1 MTNLVSSSSLET
13 GVKRIAVTPQIAA
26 RMRAGEQVSQE
37 EIDAAVALAQSSAST
52 PTAHAAPKPE
62 VEDEWLPETVKKKD
76 TNKRTR
82 KR

>member
-1 MTNLVSSSSLET
+1 
-13 GVKRIAVTPQIAA
+13 
-26 RMRAGEQVSQE
+26 MRAGEQVSQE
-37 EIDAAVALAQSSAST
+37 EIDAAVARAQSDVSTSA
-52 PTAHAAPKPE
+52 AHTAPKPE

>member
-1 MTNLVSSSSLET
+1 
-13 GVKRIAVTPQIAA
+13 
-26 RMRAGEQVSQE
+26 MRAGEQVSQE
-37 EIDAAVALAQSSAST
+37 DIDAAVARAQSGAAT
-52 PTAHAAPKPE
+52 PTTHTALKPE

>member
-1 MTNLVSSSSLET
+1 
-13 GVKRIAVTPQIAA
+13 
-26 RMRAGEQVSQE
+26 MRAGEQVSQE
-37 EIDAAVALAQSSAST
+37 EIDAAVARAQPDVSK
-52 PTAHAAPKPE
+52 TAAHTAPKPE

>member
-1 MTNLVSSSSLET
+1 
-13 GVKRIAVTPQIAA
+13 
-26 RMRAGEQVSQE
+26 MRAGEQVSQE
-37 EIDAAVALAQSSAST
+37 DIDAAVARAQSGAAT
-52 PTAHAAPKPE
+52 PTIHTTPKPE

>member
-1 MTNLVSSSSLET
+1 M
-13 GVKRIAVTPQIAA
+13 
-26 RMRAGEQVSQE
+26 SQE
-37 EIDAAVALAQSSAST
+37 DIDAAVARAQSGAAT
-52 PTAHAAPKPE
+52 PTTHTALKPE